1 MHMPRLDSLPPKF
14 ANALRNMRGPA
25 LKGEPWAEGPPLSE
39 RRIAIVTTSGLHR
52 RNDRPFVMG
61 SVDYRVLPR
70 TSTRE
75 LVSTHISPNFDRS
88 GFAEDLNVVLP
99 LDRLHELAKR
109 GVIGSVADHHY
120 SFMGAAQI
128 EKLAPSAADL
138 AGHLKAD
145 GVNGVLLVPV

>member
-1 MHMPRLDSLPPKF
+1 MPDLDNLPTEF
-14 ANALRNMRGPA
+14 ANSLRKMRGPE
-25 LKGEPWAEGPPLSE
+25 LQGEPWAEGPRLAE
-39 RRIAIVTTSGLHR
+39 RRIAIVTTAGLHR

-61 SVDYRVLPR
+61 SVDYRVLPGA
-70 TSTRE
+70 STND

-88 GFAEDLNVVLP
+88 GFAEDLNLVLP
-99 LDRLHELAKR
+99 LDRLHELADR

-128 EKLAPSAADL
+128 GKLQPSAAEL

>member
-1 MHMPRLDSLPPKF
+1 MPHLDSLPPKF
-14 ANALRNMRGPA
+14 ASSLRKMRGPA
-25 LKGEPWAEGPPLSE
+25 LKGEPWADGPPLAE
-39 RRIAIVTTSGLHR
+39 RRIAIVTTAGLHR
-52 RNDRPFVMG
+52 RGDKPFVMG
-61 SVDYRVLPR
+61 SVDYRVLPGTN
-70 TSTRE
+70 TSD

-88 GFAEDLNVVLP
+88 GFAEDLNLVLP
-99 LDRLHELAKR
+99 LDRLHELAGR

-128 EKLAPSAADL
+128 EKLEPSARKL